1 LQATKACYIAFFSW
15 LVLISAARL
24 AAATPEPEIV
34 RAVKAGDAAAVER
47 LIATQTNVNAAAP
60 DGTTALDW
68 AVRANDLALT
78 NRLIQAGANVN
89 SANRYGVT
97 PLSLAAAA
105 GNRKILE
112 ALLKAGAK
120 PAQAESV
127 LRDGQTLLMLASKAG
142 DAAAVNLLIENGANV
157 NAAETRTGTTAIVW
171 AAIANCAS
179 VIKTLAEAGAD
190 VNRKSAL
197 ATFPHTGQAVL
208 EEAYEEGVSYVG
220 QTPLPKGGWT
230 PLMYAAREG
239 SLDAIHAL
247 IQFKADLNLTE
258 PDGTSAL
265 LFAVINGHYDV
276 AEELAKAG
284 ADINLADRTGM
295 TPLYAAIDMHT
306 MPASYGRPAPS
317 PRVIN
322 GSVDVA
328 RMLLAHGAN
337 PNPRLKSPILK
348 RVYNAGDPLLG
359 EGATAFMRA
368 ARGGDPAMM
377 QVLLDGG
384 ADPRLTQKS
393 GNTPLMLSIR
403 FLSSGGGLNP
413 FEVNGQ
419 RGMEAINLILKQGAE
434 INAKNARGE
443 SAVHLA
449 LDYPSVLKILA
460 EHGADLGITNRQG
473 RTALDAALAA
483 AKPNQEAIALLRSLN
498 APVSKAAA
506 GADSSAAPVKADA
519 APGPQE

>member
-1 LQATKACYIAFFSW
+1 MAQSW
-15 LVLISAARL
+15 QSFALLVLTASL
-24 AAATPEPEIV
+24 WAATPEPEII
-34 RAVKAGDAAAVER
+34 RAVKSGDVGAVEQ
-47 LIATQTNVNAAAP
+47 LIASKSDVNAGQP
-60 DGTTALDW
+60 DGTSALHW
-68 AVRANDLALT
+68 AVRANNLVLV

-89 SANRYGVT
+89 AASRYGVT
-97 PLSLAAAA
+97 PLSLAAGT
-105 GNRKILE
+105 GNAKILE
-112 ALLKAGAK
+112 ALLKAGANQR
-120 PAQAESV
+120 QAES
-127 LRDGQTLLMLASKAG
+127 LLHDGQTLLMLAARAG

-157 NAAETRTGTTAIVW
+157 NAAETRTATTPIIW
-171 AAIANCAS
+171 ASIANRPR

-197 ATFPHTGQAVL
+197 ANFPHTGQAVL

-239 SLDAIHAL
+239 SLDAVRAL
-247 IQFKADLNLTE
+247 LEFKAELNLTE

-265 LFAVINGHYDV
+265 LFAMINGHYDV
-276 AEELAKAG
+276 ADELVKAD

-295 TPLYAAIDMHT
+295 TPLYAAVDMHT
-306 MPASYGRPAPS
+306 MPASYGRPAPN
-317 PRVIN
+317 PRVIT
-322 GSVDVA
+322 GSVDAA
-328 RMLLAHGAN
+328 RMLLAHGAD
-337 PNPRLKSPILK
+337 PNARLKSSILK

-368 ARGGDPAMM
+368 ARGGDPVMM

-384 ADPRLTQKS
+384 ADPRLTQKN

-419 RGMEAINLILKQGAE
+419 RAMEAINLSLKQGVD

-443 SAVHLA
+443 SALHLA
-449 LDYPSVLKILA
+449 LDYPNVLGLLA

-473 RTALDAALAA
+473 RTVLDAALAA
-483 AKPNQEAIALLRSLN
+483 AKPNNETIALLRRLN
-498 APVSKAAA
+498 APASSGA
-506 GADSSAAPVKADA
+506 GPANTDVTAGPAP
-519 APGPQE
+519 PQ